1 MCGILMYQNERS
13 ERKCLLGDY
22 FIEFEGPE
30 ANNVD
35 SIATKLASLHV
46 DDVFIKEC
54 GYIVKRGPNYSGFK
68 SVNKGKILLLSS
80 VLSLR
85 SPFTKQPIENDRFII
100 QYNGELY
107 NDEID
112 ASFNDTEF
120 INNKLSQVL
129 KDNVN
134 ENAIEEGIF
143 NVIRS
148 LNGEFAYNIIDTVT
162 GKNYFGRDTIGKRS
176 LSYCFIETTKELI
189 VTSCNGSKIDD
200 VYKKNFINCL
210 NNVIYIYD
218 SKSNE
223 IIDTN
228 FIIKSPYKVMEV
240 VMENENEILALED
253 KLYLMLK
260 ESCHK
265 RLVNIHPLGSKP
277 TEKIDVGVLFSGG
290 LDCSLITVLL
300 CEIIIEKSLQDHFTL
315 NLLNVAFENPRTSMQ
330 PDDVPDR
337 KLGIKSS
344 SEIIEKFPLVD
355 IKFHKI
361 NVESEQYLK
370 YKPIVLDLIYPKDT
384 EMDLSIAIAFFFASK
399 QSSLLNNKSSVL
411 FSGLGADEL
420 FGGYHK
426 FNNKSNE
433 ELIPELN
440 KQINNIHDRNLNR
453 DDKVIAINGVE
464 LRYPFLDEF
473 VVEWST
479 SSVPLNLK
487 RNKTILRS
495 IARTKLLFRDISLEP
510 KRAIQFGSKSA
521 KMFDSK
527 IKGTDKSS

>member
-1 MCGILMYQNERS
+1 MCGILMYHNGSKKENSSHEQFS
-13 ERKCLLGDY
+13 LQ
-22 FIEFEGPE
+22 FEGAE
-30 ANNVD
+30 ENTFENVSSVLKTKNVD
-35 SIATKLASLHV
+35 DI
-46 DDVFIKEC
+46 FINEC
-54 GYIVKRGPNYSGFK
+54 SYIVSRGPNFSGFE
-68 SVNKGKILLLSS
+68 SINNGKTLLLSS

-85 SPFTKQPIENDRFII
+85 SPFTKQPIKNERFII

-107 NDEID
+107 NSEID
-112 ASFNDTEF
+112 ANCNDTKF
-120 INNKLSQVL
+120 INDKLLDIENK
-129 KDNVN
+129 NVN
-134 ENAIEEGIF
+134 KDLIDEEIF
-143 NVIRS
+143 KLIRS
-148 LNGEFAYNIIDTVT
+148 LKGEFAYNIIDTFT
-162 GKNYFGRDTIGKRS
+162 GKNYFGRDSIGKRS
-176 LSYCFIETTKELI
+176 LSYCFINQTKELI
-189 VTSCNGSKIDD
+189 VTSCNGSSIDSP
-200 VYKKNFINCL
+200 YKENFINCL

-218 SKSNE
+218 SENNKVIDSNLINKGDYRVNETVIETEEEVEKLE
-223 IIDTN
+223 ITL
-228 FIIKSPYKVMEV
+228 YK
-240 VMENENEILALED
+240 
-253 KLYLMLK
+253 KLK
-260 ESCHK
+260 ESCYK
-265 RLVNIHPLGSKP
+265 RLTSIHPLNSKP
-277 TEKIDVGVLFSGG
+277 SDKINVGVLFSGG
-290 LDCSLITVLL
+290 LDCSLILILL
-300 CEIIIEKSLQDHFTL
+300 CEIIMENNLINHFTL

-344 SEIIEKFPLVD
+344 SEIMEKFQDVD

-361 NVESEQYLK
+361 NVSSDEYLK
-370 YKPIVLDLIYPKDT
+370 YKPVVLDLMYPKDT
-384 EMDLSIAIAFFFASK
+384 EMDLSIAIAFYFASK
-399 QSSLLNNKSSVL
+399 QLPLGDKKSSVL

-464 LRYPFLDEF
+464 LRYPFLDED

-487 RNKTILRS
+487 RNKTILRN
-495 IARTKLLFRDISLEP
+495 IARNMLSFRDISLEP